1 MLFSLT
7 RSNNN
12 NKRNNTDCR
21 VNFFLSFVLVS
32 NDYPSL
38 IFVFLEIFFFFF
50 VADCGKQEM
59 DSVSFGGDGNDCD
72 IGLWVGYTFFLGGGF
87 GVATPSEIKKQI
99 RRLILSRKKTCPKRW
114 FFFYYYYFVFAN
126 VCACVCAWW
135 GGGVDECANL
145 KEIGHEL

>member
-50 VADCGKQEM
+50 LWLTVENRKWIVCHLEETEM
-59 DSVSFGGDGNDCD
+59 IAILDFG
-72 IGLWVGYTFFLGGGF
+72 LG
-87 GVATPSEIKKQI
+87 
-99 RRLILSRKKTCPKRW
+99 ILFS
-114 FFFYYYYFVFAN
+114 
-126 VCACVCAWW
+126 
-135 GGGVDECANL
+135 
-145 KEIGHEL
+145 